1 MNIQSVNN
9 KGNASFGG
17 RIITKGQWTNGL
29 SEYFKNNQEVQKLA
43 SGDYNI
49 IAKMSKKISG
59 TNDRNHA
66 AGLPIYKLTLKAIP
80 EKSSLWEKFKLLF
93 GLSPKIKVTRHHHME
108 PSMKHLMD
116 ERINADKYTKLLG
129 IG

>member
-1 MNIQSVNN
+1 MNMQLINN
-9 KGNASFGG
+9 RNNISFSGK
-17 RIITKGQWTNGL
+17 IITNGEWTERL
-29 SEYFKNNQEVQKLA
+29 SERFKSNQEVQKLA

-49 IAKMSKKISG
+49 IAKMSKKLSG
-59 TNDRNHA
+59 NNDQNHI

-80 EKSSLWEKFKLLF
+80 EKTSLWERFKFVF
-93 GLSPKIKVTRHHHME
+93 GLSPKIKVTRHHHIE
-108 PSMKHLMD
+108 PSMELLID